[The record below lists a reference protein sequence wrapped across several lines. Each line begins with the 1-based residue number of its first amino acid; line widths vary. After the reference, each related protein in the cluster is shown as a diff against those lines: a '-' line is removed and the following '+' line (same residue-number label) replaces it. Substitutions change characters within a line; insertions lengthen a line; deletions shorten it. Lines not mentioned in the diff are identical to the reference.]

1 MDEIESLVRFA
12 ILSHTRDT
20 SEQEAKLIDET
31 SSIIAAE
38 IRAECPVRKAAL
50 EFVTDSYRPEPKHD
64 AERFDKLCE
73 ALNYKPPKSWDEG
86 QAITESEYNEEEY

>member
-1 MDEIESLVRFA
+1 MDKIVEILRRNLDLNDFQA
-12 ILSHTRDT
+12 
-20 SEQEAKLIDET
+20 EQ
-31 SSIIAAE
+31 IAAE

-73 ALNYKPPKSWDEG
+73 ALNYKPPKD
-86 QAITESEYNEEEY
+86 

>member
-1 MDEIESLVRFA
+1 MDKIKD
-12 ILSHTRDT
+12 ILRRYFFGG
-20 SEQEAKLIDET
+20 LPIDERD
-31 SSIIAAE
+31 IELAAAE

-73 ALNYKPPKSWDEG
+73 ALNYKPPKD
-86 QAITESEYNEEEY
+86 